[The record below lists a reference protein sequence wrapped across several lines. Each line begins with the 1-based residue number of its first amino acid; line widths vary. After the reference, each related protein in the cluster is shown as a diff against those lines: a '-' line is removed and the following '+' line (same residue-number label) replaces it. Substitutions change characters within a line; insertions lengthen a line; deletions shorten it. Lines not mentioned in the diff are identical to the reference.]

1 MTNQYESEYTVVKS
15 KEKKRRCKNAG
26 IINSC
31 SGKMVHDQMDVRSTG
46 GAGKIK
52 GINVGLFQIWKSP
65 FHYNEETYN
74 EETY

>member
-52 GINVGLFQIWKSP
+52 GIQNLRGQRNP
-65 FHYNEETYN
+65 CDPE
-74 EETY
+74 